1 MNMSAKKFAL
11 PLFVVL
17 LGIVAIYWFAF
28 RTDPKVAA
36 LNQALEQQASPALKA
51 YPYQFRVINF
61 KQGIAEMGTPRSETM
76 PVTLMI
82 GAIDPSLAGKD
93 PSDPD
98 FVAAEK
104 QIGVLQ
110 AEARQIVTSQP
121 GVKQVTWKL
130 DDEWLSDHGI
140 STP

>member
-1 MNMSAKKFAL
+1 MSVKKLAL
-11 PLFVVL
+11 PIFVAL
-17 LGIVAIYWFAF
+17 LGIVAIYWFVF

-36 LNQALEQQASPALKA
+36 LNHALEQQASPALKA
-51 YPYQFRVINF
+51 YPYQFRVLNF
-61 KQGIAEMGTPRSETM
+61 KQGIAEMSTPRSEAM

-104 QIGVLQ
+104 KIGLLQ
-110 AEARQIVTSQP
+110 AEARGIVISQP

-130 DDEWLSDHGI
+130 DDEWLTDHGI

>member
-1 MNMSAKKFAL
+1 MSRKNLMLRIIIAL
-11 PLFVVL
+11 LATF
-17 LGIVAIYWFAF
+17 AIYWFAF

-36 LNQALEQQASPALKA
+36 LNQAIEQQASPALKA
-51 YPYQFRVINF
+51 YPYKFRVLSL
-61 KQGIAEMGTPRSETM
+61 KHGVAEMSTPRSEAM

-82 GAIDPSLAGKD
+82 GTIDPSLAGKD
-93 PSDPD
+93 QTDPD

-104 QIGVLQ
+104 QIGALQ
-110 AEARQIVTSQP
+110 AEARQIVVSQP

-130 DDEWLSDHGI
+130 DEDWLSEHNI